1 MLGEQILLLEN
12 KGEMLLNQEKK
23 QCCFQDLNF
32 VSENDEPERKSKET
46 TNRNNV
52 SQQCFLF

>member
-1 MLGEQILLLEN
+1 MSGEQILLLGN
-12 KGEMLLNQEKK
+12 KEMLLNQEKK

-32 VSENDEPERKSKET
+32 VSENDDPERKSKET
-46 TNRNNV
+46 TKRNNV